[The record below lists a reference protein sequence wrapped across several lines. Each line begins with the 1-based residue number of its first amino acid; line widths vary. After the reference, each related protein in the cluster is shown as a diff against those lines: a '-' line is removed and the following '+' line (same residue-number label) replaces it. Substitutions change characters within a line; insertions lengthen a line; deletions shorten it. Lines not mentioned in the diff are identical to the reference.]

1 MLLERVEIV
10 GFRGINRL
18 SLMLEQNNV
27 LIGENAWGKSS
38 LLDALTLLLSPEFD
52 LYHFVRDDF
61 WFPPGDIQGREHH
74 LHIILTFRETEPG
87 RHRVRRFRPLQRC
100 WVPCDDGYHRVFY
113 RLEGEL
119 AEDDSVMTLRS
130 FIDGEGEALVLEE
143 IDELARHLVRLMPV
157 LRLRDARFMR
167 RIHNGTVPHSPQI
180 EITARQLDFLSR
192 ELVSHPQNLSDGQ
205 IRQGLSA
212 MVQLLEHYF
221 AEQSSAQTRH
231 RLMRRRS
238 HDEQRSWRY
247 LDIINRMIDKPGGRS
262 HRVILLGLFATLL
275 QAKGTV
281 RLDRDARPLLLIED
295 PETRLHPI
303 MLSVAWHLLNL
314 LPLQRVTTTN
324 SGELLSLTPVEQVC
338 RLVRE
343 STRVSAWRLGPGG
356 MNAEESRRIAFH
368 IRFNRA
374 SSLFARCWL
383 LVEGETET
391 WVINELARQCG
402 HHFDAEGVK
411 VIEFAQ
417 SGLKPLIKFARRMG
431 IQWHV
436 LVDGDGEDSA
446 LLKRALAGMID
457 LMPASM
463 ALLAPN
469 VNSYRRF
476 QPGMYVPTQA
486 SWGHNNRT
494 VALRIPCGERQNHR
508 VEYRVAGADANPYL
522 VMAAIFAGILHGLDN
537 PQLPLQ
543 EEVEGN
549 GLEQEGLPFPIRQS
563 DALWEFMQND
573 HLRERL
579 GERFCHVFHACKH
592 DELLQ
597 FERLITETEIE
608 WMLKNA

>member
-38 LLDALTLLLSPEFD
+38 LLDALTLLLSPRDE
-52 LYHFVRDDF
+52 LYHFVRNDF
-61 WFPPGDIQGREHH
+61 WFPPGDVKGREHH
-74 LHIILTFRETEPG
+74 LHIILTFRESEPG
-87 RHRVRRFRPLQRC
+87 RYRGRRYRPLADC
-100 WVPCDDGYHRVFY
+100 WSRGEDGYHRLFY

-119 AEDDSVMTLRS
+119 GADDSVMTLRS
-130 FIDGEGEALVLEE
+130 FIDSNGHALELDD
-143 IDELARHLVRLMPV
+143 IDAMARHLIRLMPV

-167 RIHNGTVPHSPQI
+167 RIRNGTVPNTPDV
-180 EITARQLDFLSR
+180 EVTAQQLDFLSR
-192 ELVSHPQNLSDGQ
+192 ELVSSPQNLSDAQ

-221 AEQSSAQTRH
+221 SEQGSDEARH
-231 RLMRRRS
+231 RLMRQRS

-247 LDIINRMIDKPGGRS
+247 LDIINRMIDKPGARS
-262 HRVILLGLFATLL
+262 HRMILLALFSTLL

-281 RLDRDARPLLLIED
+281 RLDKDARPLLLIED

-303 MLSVAWHLLNL
+303 MLSVAWNLLNL

-324 SGELLSLTPVEQVC
+324 SGELLSLTPMEHVC

-343 STRVSAWRLGPGG
+343 SSRVAAWRLGPGG
-356 MNAEESRRIAFH
+356 MNPDDSRRISFH

-431 IQWHV
+431 IEWHV
-436 LVDGDGEDSA
+436 LVDGDEAGKKYAATVRSLLNNDREQERHYLTA
-446 LLKRALAGMID
+446 LPALDMEHFMYRQGFSDVYHRVAQLPENIPMNMRRVITKAIHRSSKPDLAIEVAMEAG
-457 LMPASM
+457 
-463 ALLAPN
+463 
-469 VNSYRRF
+469 RR
-476 QPGMYVPTQA
+476 GVDAVPTL
-486 SWGHNNRT
+486 
-494 VALRIPCGERQNHR
+494 LRKMFSR
-508 VEYRVAGADANPYL
+508 VIWLARGKAD
-522 VMAAIFAGILHGLDN
+522 
-537 PQLPLQ
+537 
-543 EEVEGN
+543 
-549 GLEQEGLPFPIRQS
+549 
-563 DALWEFMQND
+563 
-573 HLRERL
+573 
-579 GERFCHVFHACKH
+579 
-592 DELLQ
+592 
-597 FERLITETEIE
+597 
-608 WMLKNA
+608 

>member
-61 WFPPGDIQGREHH
+61 WFPAGDIQGREHY

-119 AEDDSVMTLRS
+119 ADDDSVMTLRS
-130 FIDGEGEALVLEE
+130 FIDGEGEALALED

-205 IRQGLSA
+205 IREGLSA

-343 STRVSAWRLGPGG
+343 SARVSAWRLGPGG

-436 LVDGDGEDSA
+436 LVDGDEAGKKYAATVRGLLNNDRELERDHLTTLPALDMEHFMYRQGFDDVYHRVAQIPDNVPMNMRRVITKAIHRSSKPDLA
-446 LLKRALAGMID
+446 IEVAMEAGRRGVDAVPTLLKKMFSRVLWLARGRAD
-457 LMPASM
+457 
-463 ALLAPN
+463 
-469 VNSYRRF
+469 
-476 QPGMYVPTQA
+476 
-486 SWGHNNRT
+486 
-494 VALRIPCGERQNHR
+494 
-508 VEYRVAGADANPYL
+508 
-522 VMAAIFAGILHGLDN
+522 
-537 PQLPLQ
+537 
-543 EEVEGN
+543 
-549 GLEQEGLPFPIRQS
+549 
-563 DALWEFMQND
+563 
-573 HLRERL
+573 
-579 GERFCHVFHACKH
+579 
-592 DELLQ
+592 
-597 FERLITETEIE
+597 
-608 WMLKNA
+608 

>member
-281 RLDRDARPLLLIED
+281 RLDRGARPLLLIED

-436 LVDGDGEDSA
+436 LVDGDEAGKKYAATVRGLLNNDRELERDHLTSLPA
-446 LLKRALAGMID
+446 LDMEHFMYRQGFDDVYHRVAQIPDNVPMNMRRVITKAIHRSSKPDLAIEVAMEAGRRGVDAVPTLLKKMFSRVLWLARGRAD
-457 LMPASM
+457 
-463 ALLAPN
+463 
-469 VNSYRRF
+469 
-476 QPGMYVPTQA
+476 
-486 SWGHNNRT
+486 
-494 VALRIPCGERQNHR
+494 
-508 VEYRVAGADANPYL
+508 
-522 VMAAIFAGILHGLDN
+522 
-537 PQLPLQ
+537 
-543 EEVEGN
+543 
-549 GLEQEGLPFPIRQS
+549 
-563 DALWEFMQND
+563 
-573 HLRERL
+573 
-579 GERFCHVFHACKH
+579 
-592 DELLQ
+592 
-597 FERLITETEIE
+597 
-608 WMLKNA
+608 

>member
-52 LYHFVRDDF
+52 LYHFIRDDF

-74 LHIILTFRETEPG
+74 LHIILTLRETEPG

-368 IRFNRA
+368 IRFNRT

-436 LVDGDGEDSA
+436 LVDGDEAGKKYAATVRGLLNNDRELERDHLTSLPA
-446 LLKRALAGMID
+446 LDMEHFMYRQGFDDVYHRVAQIPDNVPMNMRRVITKAIHRSSKPDLAIEVAMEAGRRGVDAVPTLLKKMFSRVLWLARGRAD
-457 LMPASM
+457 
-463 ALLAPN
+463 
-469 VNSYRRF
+469 
-476 QPGMYVPTQA
+476 
-486 SWGHNNRT
+486 
-494 VALRIPCGERQNHR
+494 
-508 VEYRVAGADANPYL
+508 
-522 VMAAIFAGILHGLDN
+522 
-537 PQLPLQ
+537 
-543 EEVEGN
+543 
-549 GLEQEGLPFPIRQS
+549 
-563 DALWEFMQND
+563 
-573 HLRERL
+573 
-579 GERFCHVFHACKH
+579 
-592 DELLQ
+592 
-597 FERLITETEIE
+597 
-608 WMLKNA
+608 

>member
-1 MLLERVEIV
+1 MHLERVEIV

-52 LYHFVRDDF
+52 LYHFVREDF
-61 WFPPGDIQGREHH
+61 WFPPGDVQGRERH
-74 LHIILTFRETEPG
+74 LHIILTFRENEPG
-87 RHRVRRFRPLQRC
+87 RHRVRRYRPLSDC
-100 WVPCDDGYHRVFY
+100 WVPCDDGYQRVFY

-119 AEDDSVMTLRS
+119 ADDDSVMTLRS
-130 FIDGEGEALVLEE
+130 FINGEGEALDLDD
-143 IDELARHLVRLMPV
+143 IDELVRHLVRLMPV

-167 RIHNGTVPHSPQI
+167 RIHNDTVPHSPQI

-192 ELVSHPQNLSDGQ
+192 ELVHHPQNLTDGQ

-221 AEQSSAQTRH
+221 AEQSSAQSRN
-231 RLMRRRS
+231 RLMRRHS

-262 HRVILLGLFATLL
+262 HRVILLGLFSTLL

-281 RLDRDARPLLLIED
+281 RLDRDARPLLLVED

-314 LPLQRVTTTN
+314 LPLQRITTTN
-324 SGELLSLTPVEQVC
+324 SGELLSLTPVEHVC

-343 STRVSAWRLGPGG
+343 SSRVAAWRLGPGG
-356 MNAEESRRIAFH
+356 MNAEDSRRIAFH
-368 IRFNRA
+368 IRFNRS

-431 IQWHV
+431 IEWHV
-436 LVDGDGEDSA
+436 LVDGDEAGKKYAATVRGLLNDDRTLERDHLTTLPAMDMEHFMYRQGFDNVYHRVAQLPMNIPMNMRRVITKAIHRSSKPDLAIEVAMEAGRRGVDAIPA
-446 LLKRALAGMID
+446 LLKKMFSRVLWLARGRAD
-457 LMPASM
+457 
-463 ALLAPN
+463 
-469 VNSYRRF
+469 
-476 QPGMYVPTQA
+476 
-486 SWGHNNRT
+486 
-494 VALRIPCGERQNHR
+494 
-508 VEYRVAGADANPYL
+508 
-522 VMAAIFAGILHGLDN
+522 
-537 PQLPLQ
+537 
-543 EEVEGN
+543 
-549 GLEQEGLPFPIRQS
+549 
-563 DALWEFMQND
+563 
-573 HLRERL
+573 
-579 GERFCHVFHACKH
+579 
-592 DELLQ
+592 
-597 FERLITETEIE
+597 
-608 WMLKNA
+608 

>member
-61 WFPPGDIQGREHH
+61 WFHAGDIQGREHH

-119 AEDDSVMTLRS
+119 ADDDSVMTLRS
-130 FIDGEGEALVLEE
+130 FIDGEGEALALED

-314 LPLQRVTTTN
+314 LPLQRMTTTN

-343 STRVSAWRLGPGG
+343 SSRVSAWRLGPGG

-436 LVDGDGEDSA
+436 LVDGDEAGKKYAATVRGLLNNDRELERDHLTALPALDMEHFMYRQGFDDVYHRVAQIPDNVPMNMRRVITKAIHRSSKPDLA
-446 LLKRALAGMID
+446 IEVAMEAGRRGVDAVPTLLKKMFSRVLWLARGRAD
-457 LMPASM
+457 
-463 ALLAPN
+463 
-469 VNSYRRF
+469 
-476 QPGMYVPTQA
+476 
-486 SWGHNNRT
+486 
-494 VALRIPCGERQNHR
+494 
-508 VEYRVAGADANPYL
+508 
-522 VMAAIFAGILHGLDN
+522 
-537 PQLPLQ
+537 
-543 EEVEGN
+543 
-549 GLEQEGLPFPIRQS
+549 
-563 DALWEFMQND
+563 
-573 HLRERL
+573 
-579 GERFCHVFHACKH
+579 
-592 DELLQ
+592 
-597 FERLITETEIE
+597 
-608 WMLKNA
+608 

>member
-74 LHIILTFRETEPG
+74 LHIIMTFRETEPG

-436 LVDGDGEDSA
+436 LVDGDEAGKKYAATVRGLLNNDRELERDHLTSLPA
-446 LLKRALAGMID
+446 LDMEHFMYRQGFDDVYHRVAQIPDNVPMNMRRVITKAIHRSSKPDLAIEVAMEAGRRGVDAVPTLLKKMFSRVLWLARGRAD
-457 LMPASM
+457 
-463 ALLAPN
+463 
-469 VNSYRRF
+469 
-476 QPGMYVPTQA
+476 
-486 SWGHNNRT
+486 
-494 VALRIPCGERQNHR
+494 
-508 VEYRVAGADANPYL
+508 
-522 VMAAIFAGILHGLDN
+522 
-537 PQLPLQ
+537 
-543 EEVEGN
+543 
-549 GLEQEGLPFPIRQS
+549 
-563 DALWEFMQND
+563 
-573 HLRERL
+573 
-579 GERFCHVFHACKH
+579 
-592 DELLQ
+592 
-597 FERLITETEIE
+597 
-608 WMLKNA
+608 

>member
-231 RLMRRRS
+231 CLMRRRS

-436 LVDGDGEDSA
+436 LVDGDEAGKKYAATVRGLLNNDRELERDHLTSLPA
-446 LLKRALAGMID
+446 LDMEHFMYRQGFDDVYHRVAQIPDNVPMNMRRVITKAIHRSSKPDLAIEVAMEAGRRGVDAVPTLLKKMFSRVLWLARGRAD
-457 LMPASM
+457 
-463 ALLAPN
+463 
-469 VNSYRRF
+469 
-476 QPGMYVPTQA
+476 
-486 SWGHNNRT
+486 
-494 VALRIPCGERQNHR
+494 
-508 VEYRVAGADANPYL
+508 
-522 VMAAIFAGILHGLDN
+522 
-537 PQLPLQ
+537 
-543 EEVEGN
+543 
-549 GLEQEGLPFPIRQS
+549 
-563 DALWEFMQND
+563 
-573 HLRERL
+573 
-579 GERFCHVFHACKH
+579 
-592 DELLQ
+592 
-597 FERLITETEIE
+597 
-608 WMLKNA
+608 

>member
-119 AEDDSVMTLRS
+119 ADDDSVMTLRS
-130 FIDGEGEALVLEE
+130 FIDGEGEALAVED
-143 IDELARHLVRLMPV
+143 IDDLARHLVRLMPV

-205 IRQGLSA
+205 IREGLSA

-262 HRVILLGLFATLL
+262 HRVILLGLFSTLL

-343 STRVSAWRLGPGG
+343 SSRVSAWRLGPGG
-356 MNAEESRRIAFH
+356 MNAEDSRRIAFH

-436 LVDGDGEDSA
+436 LVDGDEAGEKYAATVLGLLNNDRELERDHLTSLPA
-446 LLKRALAGMID
+446 MDMEHFMYRQGFDDVYHRVAQIPDNVPMNMRRVITKAIHRSSKPDLAIEVAMEAGRRGVDAVPTLLKKMFSRVLWLARGRAD
-457 LMPASM
+457 
-463 ALLAPN
+463 
-469 VNSYRRF
+469 
-476 QPGMYVPTQA
+476 
-486 SWGHNNRT
+486 
-494 VALRIPCGERQNHR
+494 
-508 VEYRVAGADANPYL
+508 
-522 VMAAIFAGILHGLDN
+522 
-537 PQLPLQ
+537 
-543 EEVEGN
+543 
-549 GLEQEGLPFPIRQS
+549 
-563 DALWEFMQND
+563 
-573 HLRERL
+573 
-579 GERFCHVFHACKH
+579 
-592 DELLQ
+592 
-597 FERLITETEIE
+597 
-608 WMLKNA
+608 

>member
-27 LIGENAWGKSS
+27 LIGENAWVKSS

-119 AEDDSVMTLRS
+119 ADDDSVMTLRS
-130 FIDGEGEALVLEE
+130 FIDGEGEALAVED
-143 IDELARHLVRLMPV
+143 IDDLARHLVRLMPV

-205 IRQGLSA
+205 IREGLSA

-262 HRVILLGLFATLL
+262 HRVILLGLFSTLL

-343 STRVSAWRLGPGG
+343 SSRVSAWRLGPGG
-356 MNAEESRRIAFH
+356 MNAEDSRRIAFH

-436 LVDGDGEDSA
+436 LVDGDEAGKKYAATVLGLLNNDRELERDHLTSLPA
-446 LLKRALAGMID
+446 MDMEHFMYRQGFDDVYHRVAQIPDNVPMNMRRVITKAIHRSSKPDLAIEVAMEAGRRGVDAVPTLLKKMFSRVLWLARGRAD
-457 LMPASM
+457 
-463 ALLAPN
+463 
-469 VNSYRRF
+469 
-476 QPGMYVPTQA
+476 
-486 SWGHNNRT
+486 
-494 VALRIPCGERQNHR
+494 
-508 VEYRVAGADANPYL
+508 
-522 VMAAIFAGILHGLDN
+522 
-537 PQLPLQ
+537 
-543 EEVEGN
+543 
-549 GLEQEGLPFPIRQS
+549 
-563 DALWEFMQND
+563 
-573 HLRERL
+573 
-579 GERFCHVFHACKH
+579 
-592 DELLQ
+592 
-597 FERLITETEIE
+597 
-608 WMLKNA
+608 

>member
-324 SGELLSLTPVEQVC
+324 SGNNDRELERDHLTSLPALDMEHFMYRQGFDDVYH
-338 RLVRE
+338 
-343 STRVSAWRLGPGG
+343 RVAQIPDNVP
-356 MNAEESRRIAFH
+356 MNMRRVITKAIHRSSKPDLAIEVAMEAGRRGVDAVPTLLKKMFSRV
-368 IRFNRA
+368 
-374 SSLFARCWL
+374 LW
-383 LVEGETET
+383 
-391 WVINELARQCG
+391 LARG
-402 HHFDAEGVK
+402 
-411 VIEFAQ
+411 
-417 SGLKPLIKFARRMG
+417 
-431 IQWHV
+431 
-436 LVDGDGEDSA
+436 
-446 LLKRALAGMID
+446 RAD
-457 LMPASM
+457 
-463 ALLAPN
+463 
-469 VNSYRRF
+469 
-476 QPGMYVPTQA
+476 
-486 SWGHNNRT
+486 
-494 VALRIPCGERQNHR
+494 
-508 VEYRVAGADANPYL
+508 
-522 VMAAIFAGILHGLDN
+522 
-537 PQLPLQ
+537 
-543 EEVEGN
+543 
-549 GLEQEGLPFPIRQS
+549 
-563 DALWEFMQND
+563 
-573 HLRERL
+573 
-579 GERFCHVFHACKH
+579 
-592 DELLQ
+592 
-597 FERLITETEIE
+597 
-608 WMLKNA
+608 

>member
-52 LYHFVRDDF
+52 LYHFIRDDF

-74 LHIILTFRETEPG
+74 LHIILTLRETEPG

-205 IRQGLSA
+205 SRQGLSA

-436 LVDGDGEDSA
+436 LVDGDEAGKKYAATVRGLLNNDRELERDHLTSLPA
-446 LLKRALAGMID
+446 LDMEHFMYRQGFDDVYHRVAQIPDNVPMNMRRVITKAIHRSSKPDLAIEVAMEAGRRGVDAVPTLLKKMFSRVLWLARGRAD
-457 LMPASM
+457 
-463 ALLAPN
+463 
-469 VNSYRRF
+469 
-476 QPGMYVPTQA
+476 
-486 SWGHNNRT
+486 
-494 VALRIPCGERQNHR
+494 
-508 VEYRVAGADANPYL
+508 
-522 VMAAIFAGILHGLDN
+522 
-537 PQLPLQ
+537 
-543 EEVEGN
+543 
-549 GLEQEGLPFPIRQS
+549 
-563 DALWEFMQND
+563 
-573 HLRERL
+573 
-579 GERFCHVFHACKH
+579 
-592 DELLQ
+592 
-597 FERLITETEIE
+597 
-608 WMLKNA
+608 

>member
-374 SSLFARCWL
+374 SSLFASCWL

-436 LVDGDGEDSA
+436 LVDGDEAGKKYAATVRGLLNNDRELERDHLTSLPA
-446 LLKRALAGMID
+446 LDMEHFMYRQGFDDVYHRVAQIPDNVPMNMRRVITKAIHRSSKPDLAIEVAMEAGRRGVDAVPTLLKKMFSRVLWLARGRAD
-457 LMPASM
+457 
-463 ALLAPN
+463 
-469 VNSYRRF
+469 
-476 QPGMYVPTQA
+476 
-486 SWGHNNRT
+486 
-494 VALRIPCGERQNHR
+494 
-508 VEYRVAGADANPYL
+508 
-522 VMAAIFAGILHGLDN
+522 
-537 PQLPLQ
+537 
-543 EEVEGN
+543 
-549 GLEQEGLPFPIRQS
+549 
-563 DALWEFMQND
+563 
-573 HLRERL
+573 
-579 GERFCHVFHACKH
+579 
-592 DELLQ
+592 
-597 FERLITETEIE
+597 
-608 WMLKNA
+608 

>member
-1 MLLERVEIV
+1 MHLERVEIV

-52 LYHFVRDDF
+52 LYHFVREDF

-74 LHIILTFRETEPG
+74 LHIILTFRENEPG
-87 RHRVRRFRPLQRC
+87 RHRVRRYRPLSSC
-100 WVPCDDGYHRVFY
+100 WVPCDDGYQRVFY

-119 AEDDSVMTLRS
+119 ADDDSVMTLRS
-130 FIDGEGEALVLEE
+130 FIDGEGKALELDD

-192 ELVSHPQNLSDGQ
+192 ELVHHPQNLTDGQ

-221 AEQSSAQTRH
+221 AEQSSAQSRH
-231 RLMRRRS
+231 RLMRRHS

-262 HRVILLGLFATLL
+262 HRVILLGLFSTLL

-324 SGELLSLTPVEQVC
+324 SGELLSLTPVEHVC

-343 STRVSAWRLGPGG
+343 SSRVSAWRLGPGG
-356 MNAEESRRIAFH
+356 MNAEDSRRIAFH

-383 LVEGETET
+383 LVEGET

-431 IQWHV
+431 IEWHV
-436 LVDGDGEDSA
+436 LVDGDEAGKKYAATVRSLLNDDKMLERDHLTALPAMDMEHFMYRQGFDDVYHRVAQLPMNIPMNMRRVITKAIHRSSKPDLAIEVAMEAGRRGVDAIPA
-446 LLKRALAGMID
+446 LLKKMFSRVLWLARGRAD
-457 LMPASM
+457 
-463 ALLAPN
+463 
-469 VNSYRRF
+469 
-476 QPGMYVPTQA
+476 
-486 SWGHNNRT
+486 
-494 VALRIPCGERQNHR
+494 
-508 VEYRVAGADANPYL
+508 
-522 VMAAIFAGILHGLDN
+522 
-537 PQLPLQ
+537 
-543 EEVEGN
+543 
-549 GLEQEGLPFPIRQS
+549 
-563 DALWEFMQND
+563 
-573 HLRERL
+573 
-579 GERFCHVFHACKH
+579 
-592 DELLQ
+592 
-597 FERLITETEIE
+597 
-608 WMLKNA
+608 

>member
-1 MLLERVEIV
+1 MHLERVEIV

-436 LVDGDGEDSA
+436 LVDGDEAGKKYAATVRGLLNNDRELERDHLTSLPA
-446 LLKRALAGMID
+446 LDMEHFMYRQGFDDVYHRVAQIPDNVPMNMRRVITKAIHRSSKPDLAIEVAMEAGRRGVDAVPTLLKKMFSRVLWLARGRAD
-457 LMPASM
+457 
-463 ALLAPN
+463 
-469 VNSYRRF
+469 
-476 QPGMYVPTQA
+476 
-486 SWGHNNRT
+486 
-494 VALRIPCGERQNHR
+494 
-508 VEYRVAGADANPYL
+508 
-522 VMAAIFAGILHGLDN
+522 
-537 PQLPLQ
+537 
-543 EEVEGN
+543 
-549 GLEQEGLPFPIRQS
+549 
-563 DALWEFMQND
+563 
-573 HLRERL
+573 
-579 GERFCHVFHACKH
+579 
-592 DELLQ
+592 
-597 FERLITETEIE
+597 
-608 WMLKNA
+608 

>member
-61 WFPPGDIQGREHH
+61 WFPAGDIQGREHH

-119 AEDDSVMTLRS
+119 ADDDSVMTLRS
-130 FIDGEGEALVLEE
+130 FIDGEGEALALED

-343 STRVSAWRLGPGG
+343 SSRVSAWRLGPGG

-431 IQWHV
+431 VQWHV
-436 LVDGDGEDSA
+436 LVDGDEAGKKYAATVRGLLNNDRELERDHLTALPALDMEHFMYRQGFDDVYHRVAQIPDNVPMNMRRVITKAIHRSSKPDLA
-446 LLKRALAGMID
+446 IEVAMEAGRRGVDAVPTLLKKMFSRVLWLARGRAD
-457 LMPASM
+457 
-463 ALLAPN
+463 
-469 VNSYRRF
+469 
-476 QPGMYVPTQA
+476 
-486 SWGHNNRT
+486 
-494 VALRIPCGERQNHR
+494 
-508 VEYRVAGADANPYL
+508 
-522 VMAAIFAGILHGLDN
+522 
-537 PQLPLQ
+537 
-543 EEVEGN
+543 
-549 GLEQEGLPFPIRQS
+549 
-563 DALWEFMQND
+563 
-573 HLRERL
+573 
-579 GERFCHVFHACKH
+579 
-592 DELLQ
+592 
-597 FERLITETEIE
+597 
-608 WMLKNA
+608 

>member
-402 HHFDAEGVK
+402 HRFDAEGVK

-436 LVDGDGEDSA
+436 LVDGDEAGKKYAATVRGLLNNDRELERDHLTSLPA
-446 LLKRALAGMID
+446 LDMEHFMYRQGFDDVYHRVAQIPDNVPMNMRRVITKAIHRSSKPDLAIEVAMEAGRRGVDAVPTLLKKMFSRVLWLARGRAD
-457 LMPASM
+457 
-463 ALLAPN
+463 
-469 VNSYRRF
+469 
-476 QPGMYVPTQA
+476 
-486 SWGHNNRT
+486 
-494 VALRIPCGERQNHR
+494 
-508 VEYRVAGADANPYL
+508 
-522 VMAAIFAGILHGLDN
+522 
-537 PQLPLQ
+537 
-543 EEVEGN
+543 
-549 GLEQEGLPFPIRQS
+549 
-563 DALWEFMQND
+563 
-573 HLRERL
+573 
-579 GERFCHVFHACKH
+579 
-592 DELLQ
+592 
-597 FERLITETEIE
+597 
-608 WMLKNA
+608 

>member
-436 LVDGDGEDSA
+436 LVDGDEAGKKYAATVRGLLNNDRELERDHLTSLPA
-446 LLKRALAGMID
+446 LDMEHFMYRQGFDDVYHRVAQIPDNVPMNMRRVITKAIHRSSKPDLAIEVAMEAGRRGVDAVPTLLKKMFSRVQWLARGRAD
-457 LMPASM
+457 
-463 ALLAPN
+463 
-469 VNSYRRF
+469 
-476 QPGMYVPTQA
+476 
-486 SWGHNNRT
+486 
-494 VALRIPCGERQNHR
+494 
-508 VEYRVAGADANPYL
+508 
-522 VMAAIFAGILHGLDN
+522 
-537 PQLPLQ
+537 
-543 EEVEGN
+543 
-549 GLEQEGLPFPIRQS
+549 
-563 DALWEFMQND
+563 
-573 HLRERL
+573 
-579 GERFCHVFHACKH
+579 
-592 DELLQ
+592 
-597 FERLITETEIE
+597 
-608 WMLKNA
+608 

>member
-61 WFPPGDIQGREHH
+61 WFPAGDIQGREHH

-119 AEDDSVMTLRS
+119 ADDDSVMTLRS
-130 FIDGEGEALVLEE
+130 FIDGEGEALALED

-205 IRQGLSA
+205 IREGLSA

-281 RLDRDARPLLLIED
+281 RLDHDARPLLLIED

-324 SGELLSLTPVEQVC
+324 SGELLSLTPVEHVC

-343 STRVSAWRLGPGG
+343 SARVSAWRLGPGG

-436 LVDGDGEDSA
+436 LVDGDEAGKKYAATVRGLLNNDRELERDHLTTLPALDMEHFMYRQGFDDVYHRVAQIPDNVPMNMRRVITKAIHRSSKPDLA
-446 LLKRALAGMID
+446 IEVAMEAGRRGVDAVPTLLKKMFSRVLWLARGRAD
-457 LMPASM
+457 
-463 ALLAPN
+463 
-469 VNSYRRF
+469 
-476 QPGMYVPTQA
+476 
-486 SWGHNNRT
+486 
-494 VALRIPCGERQNHR
+494 
-508 VEYRVAGADANPYL
+508 
-522 VMAAIFAGILHGLDN
+522 
-537 PQLPLQ
+537 
-543 EEVEGN
+543 
-549 GLEQEGLPFPIRQS
+549 
-563 DALWEFMQND
+563 
-573 HLRERL
+573 
-579 GERFCHVFHACKH
+579 
-592 DELLQ
+592 
-597 FERLITETEIE
+597 
-608 WMLKNA
+608 

>member
-52 LYHFVRDDF
+52 LSHFVRDDF

-119 AEDDSVMTLRS
+119 AEDDSVMILRS
-130 FIDGEGEALVLEE
+130 FSDGESGALVMGE
-143 IDELARHLVRLMPV
+143 IDEMDSHLVRLMPV

-436 LVDGDGEDSA
+436 LVDGDEAGKKYAATVRGLLNNDRELERDHLTSLPA
-446 LLKRALAGMID
+446 LDMEHFMYRQGFDDVYHRVAQIPDNVPMNMRRVITKAIHRSSKPDLAIEVAMEAGRRGVDAVPTLLKKMFSRVLWLARGRAD
-457 LMPASM
+457 
-463 ALLAPN
+463 
-469 VNSYRRF
+469 
-476 QPGMYVPTQA
+476 
-486 SWGHNNRT
+486 
-494 VALRIPCGERQNHR
+494 
-508 VEYRVAGADANPYL
+508 
-522 VMAAIFAGILHGLDN
+522 
-537 PQLPLQ
+537 
-543 EEVEGN
+543 
-549 GLEQEGLPFPIRQS
+549 
-563 DALWEFMQND
+563 
-573 HLRERL
+573 
-579 GERFCHVFHACKH
+579 
-592 DELLQ
+592 
-597 FERLITETEIE
+597 
-608 WMLKNA
+608 

>member
-74 LHIILTFRETEPG
+74 LHIILTIRETEPG

-436 LVDGDGEDSA
+436 LVDGDEAGKKYAATVRGLLNNDRELERDHLTSLPA
-446 LLKRALAGMID
+446 LDMEHFMYRQGFDDVYHRVAQIPDNVPMNMRRVITKAIHRSSKPDLAIEVAMEAGRRGVDAVPTLLKKMFSRVLWLARGRAD
-457 LMPASM
+457 
-463 ALLAPN
+463 
-469 VNSYRRF
+469 
-476 QPGMYVPTQA
+476 
-486 SWGHNNRT
+486 
-494 VALRIPCGERQNHR
+494 
-508 VEYRVAGADANPYL
+508 
-522 VMAAIFAGILHGLDN
+522 
-537 PQLPLQ
+537 
-543 EEVEGN
+543 
-549 GLEQEGLPFPIRQS
+549 
-563 DALWEFMQND
+563 
-573 HLRERL
+573 
-579 GERFCHVFHACKH
+579 
-592 DELLQ
+592 
-597 FERLITETEIE
+597 
-608 WMLKNA
+608 

>member
-436 LVDGDGEDSA
+436 LVDGDEAGKKYAATVRGLLNNDRELERDHLTSLPA
-446 LLKRALAGMID
+446 LDMEHFMYRQGFDDVYHQVAQIPDNVPMNMRRVITKAIHRSSKPDLAIEVAMEAGRRGVDAVPTLLKKMFSRVLWLARGRAD
-457 LMPASM
+457 
-463 ALLAPN
+463 
-469 VNSYRRF
+469 
-476 QPGMYVPTQA
+476 
-486 SWGHNNRT
+486 
-494 VALRIPCGERQNHR
+494 
-508 VEYRVAGADANPYL
+508 
-522 VMAAIFAGILHGLDN
+522 
-537 PQLPLQ
+537 
-543 EEVEGN
+543 
-549 GLEQEGLPFPIRQS
+549 
-563 DALWEFMQND
+563 
-573 HLRERL
+573 
-579 GERFCHVFHACKH
+579 
-592 DELLQ
+592 
-597 FERLITETEIE
+597 
-608 WMLKNA
+608 

>member
-27 LIGENAWGKSS
+27 LIGENAWGKST

-52 LYHFVRDDF
+52 LYHFIRDDF

-74 LHIILTFRETEPG
+74 LHIILTLRETEPG

-436 LVDGDGEDSA
+436 LVDGDEAGKKYAATVRGLLNNDRELERDHLTSLPA
-446 LLKRALAGMID
+446 LDMEHFMYRQGFDDVYHRVAQIPDNVPMNMRRVITKAIHRSSKPDLAIEVAMEAGRRGVDAVPTLLKKMFSRVLWLARGRAD
-457 LMPASM
+457 
-463 ALLAPN
+463 
-469 VNSYRRF
+469 
-476 QPGMYVPTQA
+476 
-486 SWGHNNRT
+486 
-494 VALRIPCGERQNHR
+494 
-508 VEYRVAGADANPYL
+508 
-522 VMAAIFAGILHGLDN
+522 
-537 PQLPLQ
+537 
-543 EEVEGN
+543 
-549 GLEQEGLPFPIRQS
+549 
-563 DALWEFMQND
+563 
-573 HLRERL
+573 
-579 GERFCHVFHACKH
+579 
-592 DELLQ
+592 
-597 FERLITETEIE
+597 
-608 WMLKNA
+608 

>member
-18 SLMLEQNNV
+18 SLMLEHNNV

-38 LLDALTLLLSPEFD
+38 LLDALTLLLSPESD
-52 LYHFVRDDF
+52 LYHFVREDF
-61 WFPPGDIQGREHH
+61 WFPPGDLLGREHH
-74 LHIILTFRETEPG
+74 LHIILTFREAEPG
-87 RHRVRRFRPLQRC
+87 RHRVRRYRPLADC
-100 WVPCDDGYHRVFY
+100 WVPCQDNYQRIFY

-119 AEDDSVMTLRS
+119 ANDDSVLTLRG
-130 FIDGEGEALVLEE
+130 FLDNHGNPLPLAD

-167 RIHNGTVPHSPQI
+167 RIRNGTVPNMPDV
-180 EITARQLDFLSR
+180 EVTARELDYLAR
-192 ELVSHPQNLSDGQ
+192 ELVARPQNLTDGQ

-221 AEQSSAQTRH
+221 TEQGTSPVRN

-247 LDIINRMIDKPGGRS
+247 LDIINRMIDRPGGRS
-262 HRVILLGLFATLL
+262 HRVILLGLFSTLL

-281 RLDRDARPLLLIED
+281 RLDRDARPLLLVED

-314 LPLQRVTTTN
+314 LPLQRITTTN
-324 SGELLSLTPVEQVC
+324 SGELLSLTPVEHVC

-343 STRVSAWRLGPGG
+343 SSRVTAFRLGPGG
-356 MNAEESRRIAFH
+356 MNAEDSRRIAFH

-402 HHFDAEGVK
+402 HHFDAEGIK

-431 IQWHV
+431 IEWHV
-436 LVDGDGEDSA
+436 LVDGDE
-446 LLKRALAGMID
+446 AGKKYAATVRGLINND
-457 LMPASM
+457 REEEREHLTTLPAM
-463 ALLAPN
+463 DMEHFM
-469 VNSYRRF
+469 YRQGF
-476 QPGMYVPTQA
+476 ADVF
-486 SWGHNNRT
+486 
-494 VALRIPCGERQNHR
+494 HR
-508 VEYRVAGADANPYL
+508 VAMIPENAPMNIRRVIVKAIHRSSKPDLAIEVAMEAGRRGVEAVPPLLRKMFSRVLWLARGRAD
-522 VMAAIFAGILHGLDN
+522 
-537 PQLPLQ
+537 
-543 EEVEGN
+543 
-549 GLEQEGLPFPIRQS
+549 
-563 DALWEFMQND
+563 
-573 HLRERL
+573 
-579 GERFCHVFHACKH
+579 
-592 DELLQ
+592 
-597 FERLITETEIE
+597 
-608 WMLKNA
+608 

>member
-100 WVPCDDGYHRVFY
+100 WVPCDDGYHRVFF

-436 LVDGDGEDSA
+436 LVDGDEAGKKYAATVRGLLNNDRELERDHLTSLPA
-446 LLKRALAGMID
+446 LDMEHFMYRQGFDDVYHRVAQIPDNVPMNMRRVITKAIHRSSKPDLAIEVAMEAGRRGVDAVPTLLKKMFSRVLWLARGRAD
-457 LMPASM
+457 
-463 ALLAPN
+463 
-469 VNSYRRF
+469 
-476 QPGMYVPTQA
+476 
-486 SWGHNNRT
+486 
-494 VALRIPCGERQNHR
+494 
-508 VEYRVAGADANPYL
+508 
-522 VMAAIFAGILHGLDN
+522 
-537 PQLPLQ
+537 
-543 EEVEGN
+543 
-549 GLEQEGLPFPIRQS
+549 
-563 DALWEFMQND
+563 
-573 HLRERL
+573 
-579 GERFCHVFHACKH
+579 
-592 DELLQ
+592 
-597 FERLITETEIE
+597 
-608 WMLKNA
+608 

>member
-119 AEDDSVMTLRS
+119 AGDDSVLTLRS
-130 FIDGEGEALVLEE
+130 FIDGEGEALALDD

-343 STRVSAWRLGPGG
+343 SARVSAWRLGPGG
-356 MNAEESRRIAFH
+356 MNAEDSRRIAFH

-436 LVDGDGEDSA
+436 LVDGDEAGKKYAATVRGLLNNDRELERDHLTSLPA
-446 LLKRALAGMID
+446 LDMEHFMYRQGFDDVYHRVAQIPANVPMNMRRVITKAIHRSSKPDLAIEVAMEAGRRGVDAVPTLLKKMFSRVLWLARGRAD
-457 LMPASM
+457 
-463 ALLAPN
+463 
-469 VNSYRRF
+469 
-476 QPGMYVPTQA
+476 
-486 SWGHNNRT
+486 
-494 VALRIPCGERQNHR
+494 
-508 VEYRVAGADANPYL
+508 
-522 VMAAIFAGILHGLDN
+522 
-537 PQLPLQ
+537 
-543 EEVEGN
+543 
-549 GLEQEGLPFPIRQS
+549 
-563 DALWEFMQND
+563 
-573 HLRERL
+573 
-579 GERFCHVFHACKH
+579 
-592 DELLQ
+592 
-597 FERLITETEIE
+597 
-608 WMLKNA
+608 

>member
-61 WFPPGDIQGREHH
+61 WFPAGDIQGREHH

-87 RHRVRRFRPLQRC
+87 RHWVRRFRPLQRC

-119 AEDDSVMTLRS
+119 ADDDSVMTLRS
-130 FIDGEGEALVLEE
+130 FIDGEGEALALED

-205 IRQGLSA
+205 IREGLSA

-343 STRVSAWRLGPGG
+343 SARVSAWRLGPGG

-436 LVDGDGEDSA
+436 LVDGDEAGKKYAATVRGLLNNDRELERDHLTTLPALDMEHFMYRQGFDDVYHRVAQIPDNVPMNMRRVITKAIHRSSKPDLA
-446 LLKRALAGMID
+446 IEVAMEAGRRGVDAVPTLLKKMFSRVLWLARGRAD
-457 LMPASM
+457 
-463 ALLAPN
+463 
-469 VNSYRRF
+469 
-476 QPGMYVPTQA
+476 
-486 SWGHNNRT
+486 
-494 VALRIPCGERQNHR
+494 
-508 VEYRVAGADANPYL
+508 
-522 VMAAIFAGILHGLDN
+522 
-537 PQLPLQ
+537 
-543 EEVEGN
+543 
-549 GLEQEGLPFPIRQS
+549 
-563 DALWEFMQND
+563 
-573 HLRERL
+573 
-579 GERFCHVFHACKH
+579 
-592 DELLQ
+592 
-597 FERLITETEIE
+597 
-608 WMLKNA
+608 

>member
-1 MLLERVEIV
+1 MHLERVEIV

-74 LHIILTFRETEPG
+74 LHIILTFRENEPG
-87 RHRVRRFRPLQRC
+87 RHRVRRFRPLSDC
-100 WVPCDDGYHRVFY
+100 WVPCDDGYQRIFY

-119 AEDDSVMTLRS
+119 ADDGSVMTLRS
-130 FIDGEGEALVLEE
+130 FINCQGEALEMQD
-143 IDELARHLVRLMPV
+143 IDNLARHLVRLMPV

-192 ELVSHPQNLSDGQ
+192 ELVNHPQNLTDGQ
-205 IRQGLSA
+205 IREGLSA

-221 AEQSSAQTRH
+221 AEQSSAQSRN

-262 HRVILLGLFATLL
+262 HRVILLGLFSTLL

-343 STRVSAWRLGPGG
+343 SSRVSAWRLGPGG
-356 MNAEESRRIAFH
+356 MNAEDSRRIAFH

-431 IQWHV
+431 IEWHV
-436 LVDGDGEDSA
+436 LVDGDEAGKKYAATVRGLLNNDNELERVHLTMLPAMDMEHFMYRQGFDDVYHRVAQIPENMPMNMRRVITKAIHRSSKPDLA
-446 LLKRALAGMID
+446 IEVAMEAGLRGVDAVPTLLKKMFSRVLWLARGRAD
-457 LMPASM
+457 
-463 ALLAPN
+463 
-469 VNSYRRF
+469 
-476 QPGMYVPTQA
+476 
-486 SWGHNNRT
+486 
-494 VALRIPCGERQNHR
+494 
-508 VEYRVAGADANPYL
+508 
-522 VMAAIFAGILHGLDN
+522 
-537 PQLPLQ
+537 
-543 EEVEGN
+543 
-549 GLEQEGLPFPIRQS
+549 
-563 DALWEFMQND
+563 
-573 HLRERL
+573 
-579 GERFCHVFHACKH
+579 
-592 DELLQ
+592 
-597 FERLITETEIE
+597 
-608 WMLKNA
+608 

>member
-130 FIDGEGEALVLEE
+130 FIDCEGEALVLEE

-436 LVDGDGEDSA
+436 LVDGDEAGKKYAATVRGLLNNDRELERDHLTSLPA
-446 LLKRALAGMID
+446 LDMEHFMYRQGFDDVYHRVAQIPDNVPMNMRRVITKAIHRSSKPDLAIEVAMEAGRRGVDAVPTLLKKMFSRVLWLARGRAD
-457 LMPASM
+457 
-463 ALLAPN
+463 
-469 VNSYRRF
+469 
-476 QPGMYVPTQA
+476 
-486 SWGHNNRT
+486 
-494 VALRIPCGERQNHR
+494 
-508 VEYRVAGADANPYL
+508 
-522 VMAAIFAGILHGLDN
+522 
-537 PQLPLQ
+537 
-543 EEVEGN
+543 
-549 GLEQEGLPFPIRQS
+549 
-563 DALWEFMQND
+563 
-573 HLRERL
+573 
-579 GERFCHVFHACKH
+579 
-592 DELLQ
+592 
-597 FERLITETEIE
+597 
-608 WMLKNA
+608 

>member
-119 AEDDSVMTLRS
+119 ADDDSVMTLRS
-130 FIDGEGEALVLEE
+130 FIDGEGEALAVED
-143 IDELARHLVRLMPV
+143 IDDLARHLVRLMPV

-205 IRQGLSA
+205 IREGLSA

-262 HRVILLGLFATLL
+262 HRVILLGLFSTLL

-343 STRVSAWRLGPGG
+343 SARVSAWRLGPGG
-356 MNAEESRRIAFH
+356 MNAEDSRRIAFH

-436 LVDGDGEDSA
+436 LVDGDEAGKKYAATVLGLLNNDRELERDHLTSLPA
-446 LLKRALAGMID
+446 MDMEHFMYRQGFDDVYHRVAQIPDNVPMNMRRVITKAIHRSSKPDLAIEVAMEAGRRGVDAVPTLLKKMFSRVLWLARGRAD
-457 LMPASM
+457 
-463 ALLAPN
+463 
-469 VNSYRRF
+469 
-476 QPGMYVPTQA
+476 
-486 SWGHNNRT
+486 
-494 VALRIPCGERQNHR
+494 
-508 VEYRVAGADANPYL
+508 
-522 VMAAIFAGILHGLDN
+522 
-537 PQLPLQ
+537 
-543 EEVEGN
+543 
-549 GLEQEGLPFPIRQS
+549 
-563 DALWEFMQND
+563 
-573 HLRERL
+573 
-579 GERFCHVFHACKH
+579 
-592 DELLQ
+592 
-597 FERLITETEIE
+597 
-608 WMLKNA
+608 